1 MIAKHQN
8 VRPKLISGALSEIDL
23 LALWEEG
30 IRGLII
36 DLDNTISPWHQ
47 NMVTPEADLFIKAAL
62 QHGYQVSILS
72 NSSYKRTK
80 EIADVYSIAFIAP
93 AYKPA
98 KYAYAKAFSSM
109 GLRGKEVAVIGDQI
123 FTDIIGGNRMGC
135 YTILVPPLLKKEF
148 IWTKFMRRLEKLVV
162 DR

>member
-8 VRPKLISGALSEIDL
+8 IKPKLMSGALGEIDL
-23 LALWEEG
+23 LMLWAEG

-62 QHGYQVSILS
+62 QHGYQVAILS
-72 NSSYKRTK
+72 NSSYQRTK
-80 EIADVYSIAFIAP
+80 EIADVYGLAFIAP

-98 KYAYAKAFSSM
+98 KYAYAKAFSAM
-109 GLRGKEVAVIGDQI
+109 GLQGKEVAVIGDQI

-135 YTILVPPLLKKEF
+135 YTILVPPLFKKEF